1 MRQQVDVL
9 EVKTPEVKAPIVERT
24 LGSEPQSG
32 SALQAENARLV
43 ALLEQ
48 HGIVWR
54 APPGPD
60 SRHLR
65 LYPPRTRTLSCTA
78 QRGAAGARA
87 VHGREGGAVSPAVPW
102 PQRCPSGALGEQG
115 QRQIR
120 LRTRLCQ

>member
-1 MRQQVDVL
+1 MMRRKVDVL
-9 EVKTPEVKAPIVERT
+9 EVGSPIVERT